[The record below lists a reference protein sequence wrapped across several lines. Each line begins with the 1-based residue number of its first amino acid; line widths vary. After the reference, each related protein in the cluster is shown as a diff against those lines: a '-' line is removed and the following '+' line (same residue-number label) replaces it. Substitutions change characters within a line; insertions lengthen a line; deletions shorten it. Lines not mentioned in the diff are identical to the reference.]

1 VNLRRWRRWREL
13 EQAEVARRVGVG
25 RTYLSAVERGRAR
38 LARVLEVGT
47 EELSSAR
54 TRRPAAR

>member
-13 EQAEVARRVGVG
+13 EQAEVARRVAVG

-38 LARVLEVGT
+38 MALVLEVGT

-54 TRRPAAR
+54 TRRPAAS